1 MKNIQTILNAV
12 LSKNTFEYL
21 LINKSLEVSDFS
33 GGISLYI
40 GETPILGKEVLE
52 YLPELLGSEED
63 IRNIFWNPYFTY
75 VLDSIYRNEY
85 YLNVSVEYFSENMVL
100 VLLHNITEI
109 TLSKQKLL
117 QYSNESILLNNTL
130 EKILNKQNA
139 LLFVCTNEE
148 IVYANQKFIEY
159 FNVDKIEDFKREKFA
174 LYHELD
180 ASLNSYHELFD
191 EVNSKEKYVTINQ
204 DTFILQAT
212 LVEATHNLFTLTK
225 ITNLS
230 NEMHTD
236 PLTGLYR
243 KGYFNIQLE
252 KLLENNE
259 LCAVVVLD
267 LDDFKK
273 VNDSYGHLVGD
284 EVLKEFADLVQAN
297 IRRAD
302 LLARWGGEEFLLLL
316 THTNIDNAI
325 KKLENIRELI
335 ENHNFSHIKSLTVS
349 FGITYSL
356 YADDVNSILQRADK
370 ALYEAKSNGKNQVVY
385 KSE

>member
-1 MKNIQTILNAV
+1 MILNAV
-12 LSKNTFEYL
+12 LSKNTFEYI
-21 LINKSLEVSDFS
+21 LINKSLEV
-33 GGISLYI
+33 ISSSEGVALYT
-40 GETPILGKEVLE
+40 GEEIKVGREILE

-63 IRNIFWNPYFTY
+63 IRNIFTHPKFTY
-75 VLDSIYRNEY
+75 ILDSISRKEY
-85 YLNVSVEYFSENMVL
+85 YLNISAEYYSSDTVL
-100 VLLHNITEI
+100 ILLHNITEI

-159 FNVDKIEDFKREKFA
+159 FNVDKIENFKKQNFA
-174 LYHELD
+174 LYRDLD
-180 ASLNSYHELFD
+180 DSFNSYEALFN
-191 EVNSKEKYVTINQ
+191 EVNSKEKYVTINK

-212 LVEATHNLFTLTK
+212 LIEATHNLFTLTK

-230 NEMHTD
+230 NEMHID

-259 LCAVVVLD
+259 FTAIVVLD

-273 VNDSYGHLVGD
+273 INDTYGHLVGD
-284 EVLKEFADLVQAN
+284 EVLKEFSDLVQAN
-297 IRRAD
+297 IRGVD
-302 LLARWGGEEFLLLL
+302 LFARWGGEEFLLLL
-316 THTNIDNAI
+316 KHTNIENAI
-325 KKLENIRELI
+325 KKLENIRKLI
-335 ENHNFSHIKSLTVS
+335 ASHNFNHIGYLTVS
-349 FGITYSL
+349 FGMAYSH
-356 YADDVNSILQRADK
+356 YSDDVNSVLQRADN